1 MSTRSPLPPQ
11 AVDQLE
17 VFRHRRPLSQTAG
30 RIAEGKL
37 TLGFLGGSITE
48 DGDSNW
54 PGPVARWF
62 ARTFP
67 HTGISVENAG
77 MGATGSDSA
86 CLRAPG
92 EIIGRGCHLTF
103 VEYAVNDFSATSARR
118 ARTREGLIRQLLAAG
133 HEVVLV
139 YTYSQVMYD
148 DMIAGR
154 VPATIAEFEVLAEH
168 YGLGSVWAGL
178 HALNEVRDGTMKMGE
193 WLPDGLH
200 PSHRGSWSYA
210 GAVMRFLT
218 DELLPP
224 RATPAGPLTPLP
236 PPRCPRHW
244 QGTALLP
251 LTAVHTTGP
260 WVLRRVHNH
269 LHTGQVLESH
279 TPGARARFDFSGR
292 GLVLVFEYGK
302 RSAELIYRID
312 GGGWVPVAR
321 ERHDWG
327 GDCGMVQPL
336 VISDELADGA
346 HTFEMELLH
355 GNRPDCSGT
364 ECRLALIGVLP

>member
-1 MSTRSPLPPQ
+1 MSMRLPLPAQPIDHLQ
-11 AVDQLE
+11 
-17 VFRHRRPLSQTAG
+17 VFRHRRPLTQTAG
-30 RIAEGKL
+30 RIADGHL

-62 ARTFP
+62 AQTFP
-67 HTGISVENAG
+67 HTCIIVENAG

-86 CLRAPG
+86 CLRAPR
-92 EIIGRGCHLTF
+92 EIIERGCDLTF
-103 VEYAVNDFSATSARR
+103 VEYAVNDLRVASARR
-118 ARTREGLIRQLLAAG
+118 ACTREGLIRQLLAAG
-133 HEVVLV
+133 QEVVLV
-139 YTYSQVMYD
+139 HVHNPLMYD
-148 DMIAGR
+148 EMIAGK

-168 YGLGSVWAGL
+168 YDLGSVWAGL
-178 HALNEVRDGTMKMGE
+178 HAFNELRAGALKLGE
-193 WLPDGLH
+193 WLPDTVH
-200 PSHRGSWSYA
+200 PTHRGSWSYA
-210 GAVMRFLT
+210 NAVIEFLR
-218 DELLPP
+218 DELHNPSIPHGAAL
-224 RATPAGPLTPLP
+224 RVLP
-236 PPRCPRHW
+236 PPLSPHHW
-244 QGTALLP
+244 QGAALLP
-251 LTAVHTTGP
+251 LTAVNTTGP

-279 TPGARARFDFSGR
+279 TPGARACFDFTGR

-336 VISDELADGA
+336 LISDEMTPGA
-346 HTFEMELLH
+346 HTFEMEIIH
-355 GNRPDCSGT
+355 GNRPDCTGT
-364 ECRLALIGVLP
+364 ECRLALIGVLA